1 MIAGNFSEHLG
12 LAWCQL
18 ANDSRGERSAL
29 PMPALLKVENL
40 SKTYGVLPV
49 LSAVSF
55 TLDRGEA
62 LGYIG
67 ANGSGKSTTV
77 KTLLGLLE
85 PTSGKILLD
94 GEDIHEDLNAWRRR
108 FGYVPELPVV
118 YPFLSGLEHLMLVGR
133 LRNLPEPPL
142 EEKAKA
148 LLDLLSLAD
157 FRDAPMAEYSKGMKQ
172 RVLIAAAILHDPDV
186 LILDEPLS
194 GLDATSSQL
203 LRALIV
209 ALRDSGKCILY
220 CSHTIRSVDGIC
232 TKIALLRNGTLAA
245 YGSAESVASSLASA
259 EAALES
265 SADDGRSRDAAADIV
280 QIISQSTK

>member
-1 MIAGNFSEHLG
+1 VLHG
-12 LAWCQL
+12 WCL
-18 ANDSRGERSAL
+18 LVSDSCRERSAL
-29 PMPALLKVENL
+29 EKPALLKVENL
-40 SKTYGVLPV
+40 SKCYGILPV
-49 LSAVSF
+49 LSNVSF
-55 TLDRGEA
+55 ELNRGEA

-77 KTLLGLLE
+77 KMLLGLLE

-94 GEDIHEDLNAWRRR
+94 GHDIQHDLNAWRSR
-108 FGYVPELPVV
+108 FGYVPELPVI
-118 YPFLSGLEHLMLVGR
+118 YPFLSGMEHLMLVGR

-142 EEKAKA
+142 QEQARA
-148 LLDLLSLAD
+148 LLDLLSLSD
-157 FRDAPMAEYSKGMKQ
+157 FCDAPMAEYSKGMKQ

-220 CSHTIRSVDGIC
+220 CSHTIRSVEGIS
-232 TKIALLRNGTLAA
+232 TKIALLRNGTLGT
-245 YGSAESVASSLASA
+245 YGDTASVTSSLVETEVADEIDVKSEVHSL
-259 EAALES
+259 EAAKEII
-265 SADDGRSRDAAADIV
+265 G
-280 QIISQSTK
+280 IISRSGK